1 MSKTTR
7 SGFLVAAHGAAAALL
22 ALVIVSVLD
31 FGAIEPSGSAAAAR
45 PAAAI
50 LPAVWHE
57 TPQPVAD
64 FAWEDAGGASVK
76 LADFAGKPV
85 LLNLWATW
93 CAPCIHEMPLLDA
106 LAGDADGEFA
116 VVVLNQDRALP
127 DARAWWEERGFA
139 HLRLYLDPGLAAF
152 RALSV
157 RGLPLTLLIDARG
170 REVGRVEGVAEWTSP
185 EIAAFVRGL
194 TG

>member
-1 MSKTTR
+1 MSKTTC
-7 SGFLVAAHGAAAALL
+7 SGILVAAHGAAAALL

-31 FGAIEPSGSAAAAR
+31 FGAPPTGSAAVR
-45 PAAAI
+45 PASAI
-50 LPAVWHE
+50 LPAMWHE

-64 FAWEDAGGASVK
+64 FAWEDADGAPVK
-76 LADFAGKPV
+76 LTDFIGKPV

-93 CAPCIHEMPLLDA
+93 CAPCIREMPMLDA
-106 LAGDADGEFA
+106 LAGAADGGFA
-116 VVVLNQDRALP
+116 VVTLNQDRALP
-127 DARAWWEERGFA
+127 EARAWWEEREFA
-139 HLRLYLDPGLAAF
+139 HLLLYLDPGLAAF
-152 RALSV
+152 RALNV

-185 EIAAFVRGL
+185 AIAAFVRGL